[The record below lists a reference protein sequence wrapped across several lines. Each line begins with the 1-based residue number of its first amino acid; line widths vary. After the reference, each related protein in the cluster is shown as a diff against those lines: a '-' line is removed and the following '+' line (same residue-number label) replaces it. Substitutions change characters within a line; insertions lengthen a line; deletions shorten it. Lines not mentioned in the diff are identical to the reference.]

1 MALDPLSTLYERD
14 PAPAASLPPRLAT
27 AYGGG
32 LLIEQ
37 ASLAADAPPARPYV
51 IANFVETVDGVVSY
65 AAKGQSGSQSAGGGA
80 ISGASEPDHMVMGL
94 LRAHADAV
102 IFGSGSLR
110 EDAGHVRIPAF
121 VYPPFAGAYAELRR
135 QLGKASPLP
144 LNVVV
149 SASGDLPL
157 DEPTF
162 HTTDLHV
169 VIATTPAG
177 AARLATRALPP
188 GVEARVILPAEP
200 MPADVSAGAPG
211 VDPLATL
218 DLLAREYGV
227 RLALHEGGPRLLASY
242 LAAGALDELFLTFA
256 PQFAGRATKAQR
268 PALLEG
274 VAFTPANAPWAA
286 LLGVK
291 RAADHLLLRY
301 HL

>member
-1 MALDPLSTLYERD
+1 MTLDPLSTLYERD
-14 PAPAASLPPRLAT
+14 LAPATSLPATLAA

-32 LLIEQ
+32 LLIQQ
-37 ASLAADAPPARPYV
+37 AHPAADAPPARPYV

-65 AAKGQSGSQSAGGGA
+65 AAKGQLGNQSAGGGA

-110 EDAGHVRIPAF
+110 EDAGHIRIPAF
-121 VYPPFAGAYAELRR
+121 VYPPFAVAYAELRR

-162 HTTDLHV
+162 HTPGLRV
-169 VIATTPAG
+169 VIATTSAG
-177 AARLATRALPP
+177 AARLAARTLPP
-188 GVEARVILPAEP
+188 GVEARVIPSGSTPTIAP
-200 MPADVSAGAPG
+200 AGASS

-218 DLLAREYGV
+218 DLLTREYGV
-227 RLALHEGGPRLLASY
+227 RLALHEGGPRLLAAF

-256 PQFAGRATKAQR
+256 PQFAGRATTAQR

-286 LLGVK
+286 LLSVK

-301 HL
+301 HLR